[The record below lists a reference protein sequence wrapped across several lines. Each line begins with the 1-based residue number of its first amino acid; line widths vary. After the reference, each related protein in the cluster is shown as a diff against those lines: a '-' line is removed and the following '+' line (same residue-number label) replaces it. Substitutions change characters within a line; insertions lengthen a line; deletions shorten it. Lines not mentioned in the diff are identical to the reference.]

1 MNKLFLI
8 NFFVLSVFL
17 FLYGIYARTLFF
29 AFVFLLIAVFIV
41 FYYLQNK
48 QLEQCHN
55 KLKEKVKV

>member
-1 MNKLFLI
+1 MNKLILI
-8 NFFVLSVFL
+8 NLFVFSMFL

-41 FYYLQNK
+41 FYYIQND

-55 KLKEKVKV
+55 KLKENVKV